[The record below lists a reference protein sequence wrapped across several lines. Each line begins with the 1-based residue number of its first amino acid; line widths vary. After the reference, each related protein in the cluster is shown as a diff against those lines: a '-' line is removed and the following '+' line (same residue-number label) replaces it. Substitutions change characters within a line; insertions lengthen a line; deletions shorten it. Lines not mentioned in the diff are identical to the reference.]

1 MTYSIISR
9 NDAVALLKDN
19 LKNENLLKHCLAS
32 EVVLQALANDKG
44 ADSELWSRTA
54 LLHDLDYELT
64 VDNPENHG
72 LVSAEMLKGSLPEN
86 ALHAIKAHNYEHTGV
101 KRLTDFDYLLSA
113 GESITGLI
121 VAVALVYP
129 DRKIEKVK
137 VKSITKRMKM
147 AAFARSV
154 SRENIRECESAGYA
168 LHDFTQIALNAM
180 KEIAPALGL

>member
-1 MTYSIISR
+1 MINSILSR
-9 NDAVALLKDN
+9 NDALALLKKN
-19 LKNENLLKHCLAS
+19 LQNENLIKHCLAS
-32 EVVLQALANDKG
+32 EAVLRALAHDRG
-44 ADSELWSRTA
+44 EDEELWALTG

-64 VDNPENHG
+64 VDNPESHG
-72 LVSAEMLKGSLPEN
+72 LRSAEMLKDLLPDK
-86 ALHAIKAHNYEHTGV
+86 ALYAIKAHNYEYTGV
-101 KRLTDFDYLLSA
+101 KRISDFDHLLSA

-154 SRENIRECESAGYA
+154 SRENIRECESAGYE
-168 LHDFTQIALNAM
+168 LSEFTQISLDAM
-180 KEIAPALGL
+180 KEIAADLGL